1 MRVAV
6 DLCSLEFH
14 LHLFFC
20 SAHYY
25 MTEKACIAALRASGY
40 VSSNASESDVED
52 AWIAEMQYVMA
63 VAYSKSYWLKS
74 SSRMAKLFH
83 SIKETECQRRSFIR
97 DILAT
102 YMKKQEIL
110 YLSIQSI
117 VTPVLRDLL
126 DRPLDRSSLEKAVHE
141 NIQSRAEELDRMSTK
156 TIEIDESLTNVVI
169 SQEINDDD
177 DEPAPPLLSE
187 LLCKA
192 NVIER
197 KTSLLGWKTALA
209 ISTADGFL
217 HLFDLSS
224 DLPVRSGSAA
234 EVAFHALCPSIEIPS
249 ETSVKG
255 SKTYDFGK
263 KMIESLTPTETIKL
277 RNAQIT
283 FNDMNGNSTFEVI
296 ETSDKSRSMFGKTS
310 IKKLTLRTISR
321 AETVSWVAAL
331 RGAKYVHS
339 FTFH

>member
-1 MRVAV
+1 
-6 DLCSLEFH
+6 
-14 LHLFFC
+14 
-20 SAHYY
+20 
-25 MTEKACIAALRASGY
+25 
-40 VSSNASESDVED
+40 
-52 AWIAEMQYVMA
+52 MQYVMA
-63 VAYSKSYWLKS
+63 VAYSKSYWIKS
-74 SSRMAKLFH
+74 SSRMAKLFG
-83 SIKETECQRRSFIR
+83 SIKETECHRRSFIR
-97 DILAT
+97 DILTT

-117 VTPVLRDLL
+117 VTPVLRDLV
-126 DRPLDRSSLEKAVHE
+126 DRPLDRATVEKAVHE

-156 TIEIDESLTNVVI
+156 TIEIDESLSHVVLGQDI
-169 SQEINDDD
+169 SDDF
-177 DEPAPPLLSE
+177 ELAPPLLSE

-197 KTSLLGWKTALA
+197 KTGVLGWKTTLA

-224 DLPVRSGSAA
+224 DLPVQSGSAA

-263 KMIESLTPTETIKL
+263 RMIESLTPSETIKL
-277 RNAQIT
+277 RNAQLT
-283 FNDMNGNSTFEVI
+283 FNDLNGNSTFEVI
-296 ETSDKSRSMFGKTS
+296 ETSEKSRSMFGKAAT
-310 IKKLTLRTISR
+310 KRLTLRTISR

-331 RGAKYVHS
+331 RGAKYV
-339 FTFH
+339 